1 MLPPCLFLLDGYGPA
16 DPLVAREGRYVFPCR
31 TGLGVGRERFAEIGR
46 KVMYGSS
53 GDLNGCHSESRLTCA
68 FAVDLGWI
76 FVGPQSQES
85 YMKFRNTILREGGFE
100 VSEV

>member
-1 MLPPCLFLLDGYGPA
+1 
-16 DPLVAREGRYVFPCR
+16 
-31 TGLGVGRERFAEIGR
+31 
-46 KVMYGSS
+46 MYGSS